1 MKHYVALKVLR
12 NQHSELVCFLNLE
25 GFSCGT
31 RRIDECMIIDIVLLV
46 LTASLNF
53 SFELKLPTRGVGHSP
68 LTSTPSAGDPRQ
80 SRFQASLDALGR
92 DCPQGAAGCLASP
105 ELCWPCTG
113 CGEFVTWVEVKS
125 LCPQGQVQDS
135 SSW

>member
-31 RRIDECMIIDIVLLV
+31 RRIDECVIIDIVLLV

-53 SFELKLPTRGVGHSP
+53 SFELKLPRGVGHSP
-68 LTSTPSAGDPRQ
+68 LTSTPSAGDTRQ
-80 SRFQASLDALGR
+80 SRFQAVPGCSGQGLSSGSCSCRASL
-92 DCPQGAAGCLASP
+92 

-113 CGEFVTWVEVKS
+113 CDEFVMWVEVKS